1 VFAAPGIPHRL
12 RAPVTQRGLIC
23 TPRLMIIRE
32 AIGIA
37 PPERPRARRD
47 PRHRHL
53 YRDHLDDQ
61 LPILVGP
68 RPLRPVSET
77 THANHTKPTPP
88 PRQRTGGTSVTTTTS
103 CPSPCPARGPM
114 TTAITRRL
122 INMSADPASTEPT
135 PPASSAP
142 PTTKIVNEAGALS
155 PSRHPT
161 VSASA
166 CGPGAPPA
174 RRRRR

>member
-1 VFAAPGIPHRL
+1 
-12 RAPVTQRGLIC
+12 
-23 TPRLMIIRE
+23 MIIRE

-37 PPERPRARRD
+37 PPEPPRAPPRSTAPPLVPRPPRRSAAH
-47 PRHRHL
+47 PR
-53 YRDHLDDQ
+53 
-61 LPILVGP
+61 GP
-68 RPLRPVSET
+68 ARPLRPVSET
-77 THANHTKPTPP
+77 THANHAKPTSP

-103 CPSPCPARGPM
+103 CPSPCPARGPT

-122 INMSADPASTEPT
+122 TNMSADPASTEPT
-135 PPASSAP
+135 PPASSAS